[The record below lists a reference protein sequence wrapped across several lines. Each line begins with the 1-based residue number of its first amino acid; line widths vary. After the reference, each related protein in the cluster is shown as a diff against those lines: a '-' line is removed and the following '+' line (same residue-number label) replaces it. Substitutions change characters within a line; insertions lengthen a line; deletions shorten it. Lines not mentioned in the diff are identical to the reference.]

1 MYTIKRKKKTRG
13 KWYNKRICIK
23 ILGPTAA
30 KRNMHVEPHIEYVKL
45 ALDARMRVT
54 PKGFPFW
61 YGRDV
66 MQILAYSEWENFVHV
81 VSKAKE
87 ACDNSGRF
95 SSKHFHE
102 ITEMVAIGSG
112 AKRKRENIVLSRYAC
127 YLIAMNGDT
136 SKPEVSTA
144 QTYFAEQTR
153 RHEIEQALT
162 DQQRRLLIRD
172 RVKDANKK
180 LFGAAKAAGV
190 KRFGIFYDAGLKGLY
205 GGLGRDDIKKVKG
218 IAQADDLLDCIDREE
233 LAANE
238 FRITQTEAKLKRD
251 GVQGEERATTTHYNI
266 GKRVRTAI
274 EEIRGTM
281 PERLPAVPSIK
292 KLADKQ
298 SKDTKK
304 LKAEEN

>member
-1 MYTIKRKKKTRG
+1 MES
-13 KWYNKRICIK
+13 N
-23 ILGPTAA
+23 
-30 KRNMHVEPHIEYVKL
+30 IEYVKT

-54 PKGFPFW
+54 SKGFPYW

-66 MQILAYSEWENFVHV
+66 MNILGYADWANFLHV
-81 VSKAKE
+81 VSKAK
-87 ACDNSGRF
+87 ASCDNSGKF
-95 SSKHFHE
+95 SSNHFLE
-102 ITEMVAIGSG
+102 ITEMVSIGSG
-112 AKRKRENIVLSRYAC
+112 ARRKRENLVLSRYAC
-127 YLIAMNGDT
+127 YLVAMNGDT

-153 RHEIEQALT
+153 RQEIEQALT

-190 KRFGIFYDAGLKGLY
+190 KRYGIFYDAGLKGLY
-205 GGLGRDDIKKVKG
+205 GGLGRDDIKRVKG
-218 IAQADDLLDCIDREE
+218 ISEDDDLLDCIDREE

-251 GVQGEERATTTHYNI
+251 RIRGEEHATRTHFTV
-266 GKRVRTAI
+266 GTRVRKAI
-274 EEIRGTM
+274 EEIKGTM
-281 PERLPAVPSIK
+281 PEKLPAAPSIK
-292 KLADKQ
+292 KLAEKQ

-304 LKAEEN
+304 LRAEES

>member
-1 MYTIKRKKKTRG
+1 M
-13 KWYNKRICIK
+13 
-23 ILGPTAA
+23 
-30 KRNMHVEPHIEYVKL
+30 EPHIQYVKT
-45 ALDARMRVT
+45 ALDAKMRVT

-66 MQILAYSEWENFVHV
+66 MEILAYSDWENFLNV
-81 VSKAKE
+81 VSKAKT

-95 SSKHFHE
+95 SSNHFLD
-102 ITEMVAIGSG
+102 ITEMVKIGSG
-112 AKRKRENIVLSRYAC
+112 AKRKRENLVLSRYAC

-136 SKPEVSTA
+136 AKLEVSTA
-144 QTYFAEQTR
+144 QTYFAEQTHR
-153 RHEIEQALT
+153 QEIEQSLT

-205 GGLGRDDIKKVKG
+205 GGLGRDDIKRVKG
-218 IAQADDLLDCIDREE
+218 IAAADDLLDCIDREE

-251 GVQGEERATTTHYNI
+251 GVRGEEFATQTHYVV
-266 GKRVRTAI
+266 GKRVRAAI
-274 EEIRGTM
+274 EEIKGTM
-281 PERLPAVPSIK
+281 PEKLPAVPSIK
-292 KLADKQ
+292 KLAEKQ
-298 SKDTKK
+298 TKDTKK
-304 LKAEEN
+304 LKAGEN

>member
-1 MYTIKRKKKTRG
+1 MD
-13 KWYNKRICIK
+13 
-23 ILGPTAA
+23 PQ
-30 KRNMHVEPHIEYVKL
+30 IEYVKT
-45 ALDARMRVT
+45 ALDARMKVT

-61 YGRDV
+61 YGREV
-66 MQILAYSEWENFVHV
+66 MEILAYADWDNFLNV
-81 VSKAKE
+81 VNKAKL

-95 SSKHFHE
+95 SSKHFLD
-102 ITEMVAIGSG
+102 ITEMVSIGSG
-112 AKRKRENIVLSRYAC
+112 AKRKRENLVLSRYAC

-136 SKPEVSTA
+136 GKPEVSTA
-144 QTYFAEQTR
+144 QTYFAEQTHR
-153 RHEIEQALT
+153 QEVEQALT
-162 DQQRRLLIRD
+162 DQQRRLLVRD

-205 GGLGRDDIKKVKG
+205 GGLGRDDIKRVKG
-218 IAQADDLLDCIDREE
+218 INQADDLLDCIDREE

-251 GVQGEERATTTHYNI
+251 GIQGEEKATSTHFMV

-274 EEIRGTM
+274 QEIQGTM
-281 PERLPAVPSIK
+281 PEKLPAVPSIK

-298 SKDTKK
+298 SKDTKA
-304 LKAEEN
+304 LKADE